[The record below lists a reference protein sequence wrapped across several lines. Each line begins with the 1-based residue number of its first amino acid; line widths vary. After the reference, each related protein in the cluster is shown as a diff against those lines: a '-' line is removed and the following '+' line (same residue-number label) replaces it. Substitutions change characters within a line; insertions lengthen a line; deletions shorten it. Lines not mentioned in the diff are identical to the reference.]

1 MFVTGWVLHQM
12 VIFNK
17 QKYKVKRK
25 SSIKRIENGIE
36 LVNHEEEEEVV
47 IQRRLSKLI
56 DDMNS
61 QTKFS
66 ESKFFTI
73 NGIKKEEKIK
83 FEKVKT
89 IY

>member
-1 MFVTGWVLHQM
+1 MWNYFLKITNSFEKVST
-12 VIFNK
+12 NK
-17 QKYKVKRK
+17 KLSEALPPK
-25 SSIKRIENGIE
+25 IKILRFYDDEDF
-36 LVNHEEEEEVV
+36 
-47 IQRRLSKLI
+47 LSKLI